1 MSSKYGRSLHTM
13 MDSLNVADN
22 SSDSNEN
29 EVEDTL
35 VIGIDFGTT

>member
-1 MSSKYGRSLHTM
+1 M